1 LNGKSTGWDCNRVI
15 DMVVERI
22 RENDPDF
29 ESFGV
34 HDLRRT
40 FSTGLNRAKF
50 DDRWIEMSLA
60 HAPRNRIA
68 AIYNVNR
75 YLAERKIMLQCWAD
89 NPVVRARCARQ
100 RSAERPAPF
109 GVRRPPAAR

>member
-1 LNGKSTGWDCNRVI
+1 MI
-15 DMVVERI
+15 DTVVERI
-22 RENDPDF
+22 RVDDPDF
-29 ESFGV
+29 QSFGV

-68 AIYNVNR
+68 AVYNVNR

-89 NPVVRARCARQ
+89 MLDAWAKGRIR
-100 RSAERPAPF
+100 ERPD
-109 GVRRPPAAR
+109 RRCEAACRRGPRRRTG